1 MYKICPH
8 CFGEYQEHDGVS
20 LSHGVEICDACA
32 DGSAAFA
39 AFEEWLN
46 TKTSK
51 TFAEWMLES
60 IGYEIKE
67 DSDQPGL
74 WLWVAPHGKASDT
87 SFHTKEDAIKD
98 AQLQQRSIT

>member
-1 MYKICPH
+1 MDKICPH
-8 CFGEYQEHDGVS
+8 CFGKYQERDGVS

-60 IGYEIKE
+60 IGNKGALHEKLERLVARRSCSSTNLLSTGNYL
-67 DSDQPGL
+67 PGR
-74 WLWVAPHGKASDT
+74 H
-87 SFHTKEDAIKD
+87 I
-98 AQLQQRSIT
+98 RIYR